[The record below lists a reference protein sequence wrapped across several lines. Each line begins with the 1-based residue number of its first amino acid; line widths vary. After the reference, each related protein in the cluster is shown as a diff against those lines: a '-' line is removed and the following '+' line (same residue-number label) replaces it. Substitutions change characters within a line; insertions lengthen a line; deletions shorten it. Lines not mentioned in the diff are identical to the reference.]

1 MRPEVGLPLAC
12 PASIPLQYTG
22 WMDDE
27 TATRSDQDAGRR
39 QDEPFRQL
47 MSAAQDGDRT
57 AYDRLLRQI
66 IPIVRA
72 CARRHCQNAADIE
85 ELVQETLLT
94 VHRVRHTY
102 DPRRPFLPWLT
113 AIAVRRAIDGLRRRS
128 RIGRHEATQLSQLE
142 LDAASELH
150 DHADEAQAIEEAAS
164 AGPRLAELLQR
175 LPARQREALQ
185 MLKLREMSLAEAA
198 LATGQTVGA
207 LKVNAHRALRR
218 LRGLV
223 SEDR

>member
-1 MRPEVGLPLAC
+1 MSVPLAC
-12 PASIPLQYTG
+12 PASITLQYTA
-22 WMDDE
+22 WMEDE
-27 TATRSDQDAGRR
+27 TAARTDDDTVRW
-39 QDEPFRQL
+39 QDEPLRQL
-47 MSAAQDGDRT
+47 MRAAQDGDRA

-85 ELVQETLLT
+85 ESVQESLLT

-113 AIAVRRAIDGLRRRS
+113 AIAVRRSIDGLRRRA
-128 RIGRHEATQLSQLE
+128 RIGRHEAAELSAFDLE
-142 LDAASELH
+142 ETGELQ
-150 DHADEAQAIEEAAS
+150 DRNGTAQTADEAAEAAS

-175 LPARQREALQ
+175 LPARQREALR
-185 MLKLREMSLAEAA
+185 MLKLQEMSLAEAA
-198 LATGQTVGA
+198 LASGQTVGA

>member
-1 MRPEVGLPLAC
+1 MGLSLLLC
-12 PASIPLQYTG
+12 PASSTLQYTG
-22 WMDDE
+22 WME
-27 TATRSDQDAGRR
+27 SEAAAHSEGGASRR
-39 QDEPFRQL
+39 QDEPLRQL
-47 MSAAQDGDRT
+47 MSAAQDGDRA
-57 AYDRLLRQI
+57 AYDKLLRQI

-72 CARRHCQNAADIE
+72 CARRHTQNAADVE
-85 ELVQETLLT
+85 ELVQDTLLA

-113 AIAVRRAIDGLRRRS
+113 AIAVRRSIDGLRRRL
-128 RIGRHEATQLSQLE
+128 RIGRHETAQLSQLE
-142 LDAASELH
+142 LDGVAELQ
-150 DHADEAQAIEEAAS
+150 DRADTSPPLEEAAS
-164 AGPRLAELLQR
+164 AGPRLAELLQH

-185 MLKLREMSLAEAA
+185 MLKLQEMSLAEAA

-207 LKVNAHRALRR
+207 LKVNVHRALRR

>member
-1 MRPEVGLPLAC
+1 MTQNTGVPLAC
-12 PASIPLQYTG
+12 TASISLHYTER
-22 WMDDE
+22 MDDE
-27 TATRSDQDAGRR
+27 PSARSDEDAGQR
-39 QDEPFRQL
+39 QDELLQRL
-47 MSAAQDGDRT
+47 MSAAQDGDRA

-72 CARRHCQNAADIE
+72 CSRRHCQNAADIE
-85 ELVQETLLT
+85 ELVQDTLLT

-113 AIAVRRAIDGLRRRS
+113 AIAVRRSIDGLRRRT
-128 RIGRHEATQLSQLE
+128 RIGRHEAAQLSQLE
-142 LDAASELH
+142 LDEAAELQ
-150 DHADEAQAIEEAAS
+150 DDADTAHAIAEAAS
-164 AGPRLAELLQR
+164 AGTRLTELLQR

-185 MLKLREMSLAEAA
+185 MLKLQEMTLAEAA